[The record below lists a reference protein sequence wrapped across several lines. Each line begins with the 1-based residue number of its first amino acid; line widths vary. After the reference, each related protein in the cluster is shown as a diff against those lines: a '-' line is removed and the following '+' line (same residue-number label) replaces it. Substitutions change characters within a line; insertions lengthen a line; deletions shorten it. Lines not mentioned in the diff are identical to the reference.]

1 MHDVDTSPKAYA
13 RAGGVLYLIIIVLG
27 LFGEVGRGGLI
38 VTGDPAATAVRIKAS
53 ESLWRA
59 TIAGNLVHLSCAV
72 ALTAIFYALLR
83 PVRRTFALMGAFF
96 DLASI
101 VVEAVSKLALLA
113 ALFLLGR
120 AEYLRALEPAQR
132 EALSYLS
139 IRLHAYGFG
148 LSLIFFG
155 CGCLVFGYLIA
166 RSQFLPRVLGVLLQ
180 VAGACYLANSF
191 ALLAAPRVA
200 DAIFPLIL
208 VPAFVGEASLCV
220 WLIVKG
226 VDVERWRRAVG

>member
-1 MHDVDTSPKAYA
+1 MRDGDASPAAYA
-13 RAGGVLYLIIIVLG
+13 RFGGVLYLIIIVLG

-38 VTGDPAATAVRIKAS
+38 VTGDPAATAARIRAS
-53 ESLWRA
+53 EWLWRA

-72 ALTAIFYALLR
+72 ALTAILYALLR
-83 PVRRTFALMGAFF
+83 PAGRGLALMGAFF

-101 VVEAVSKLALLA
+101 ALEAISKLALLA
-113 ALFLLGR
+113 ALFFLGR
-120 AEYLRALEPAQR
+120 AEYLKALEPAQR

-155 CGCLVFGYLIA
+155 CGCLVFGYLIF
-166 RSQFLPRVLGVLLQ
+166 RSGFFPRVLGILLQ
-180 VAGACYLANSF
+180 VAGVCYLVNSF
-191 ALLAAPRVA
+191 ALLVAPRFA
-200 DAIFPLIL
+200 DAIFPLVL
-208 VPAFVGEASLCV
+208 VPAFIGEAALCV

-226 VDVERWRRAVG
+226 VRR